1 MKKELNELIDDELN
15 NINTT
20 LEDIYNTDIEKNIT
34 KKINEQND
42 YALKVENERQK
53 IIKILKEKQEMNNS
67 IEFSENMSLKELEEI
82 LEKTN

>member
-42 YALKVENERQK
+42 YALKVEKERQK